1 MKEKLIETYFKGIFS
16 KLFSES
22 TTNAWHKHQ
31 QRIFAGYTVSIIL
44 FLGCMNIILE
54 HSMEARVP
62 AFTTNNTTLPL
73 LCAFMGD
80 QSPMST
86 KVSGAQIL
94 FPQCITALIWLGLEF
109 RANKS
114 CFTDT
119 VKSRSLNTTPFSVSE
134 ATVQPEM

>member
-22 TTNAWHKHQ
+22 TTSAWHKHQ

-54 HSMEARVP
+54 HLMEARVP

-80 QSPMST
+80 QSPSLP
-86 KVSGAQIL
+86 K
-94 FPQCITALIWLGLEF
+94 FLEPKF
-109 RANKS
+109 YFLSA
-114 CFTDT
+114 
-119 VKSRSLNTTPFSVSE
+119 
-134 ATVQPEM
+134 